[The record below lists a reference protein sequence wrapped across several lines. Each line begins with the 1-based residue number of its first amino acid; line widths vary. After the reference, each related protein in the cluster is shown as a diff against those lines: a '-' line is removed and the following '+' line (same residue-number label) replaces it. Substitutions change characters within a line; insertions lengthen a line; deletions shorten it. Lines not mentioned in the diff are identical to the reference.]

1 MTLTVLRVVATRQL
15 GTLFELA
22 KAAGALP
29 LRPLVVVLLLRIAEG
44 LLRGLQS
51 LTWARAAARIEAARL
66 LSAYRA
72 ILRTDMGALDVQSG
86 VGARIAQVSSDV
98 EDVTRALETLSF
110 KGVRN
115 VTSIVS
121 GTALL
126 LATSPQMALMA
137 LGLVPAATCVFL
149 AAGSAVAR
157 SQRRVARNSEAA
169 AALATE
175 RLGDLRTVRVF
186 AREDF
191 EEAQYQQRLDAI
203 TCAKDRHG
211 LLSGLHSALLVALP
225 GAGTALFL
233 HYGATLVAAGQLT
246 VGALTTV
253 VPLIVEIATSMGGLS
268 RMHTNLVRGSAAAA
282 RLDALQ
288 AAPCDIEACAGSVRL
303 PQPVKGSV
311 VFEDVVFAYPSRL
324 HSIVLNRFS
333 LALQPGEVF
342 ALVGASGGG
351 KSTVAALLERMYDP
365 LGGRILLDGV
375 DIRHLDPHQLRRCIG
390 HVTQDPCLFTGSV
403 RDNIAYASP
412 TASDAEVTAAAR
424 AVNAHEFIQSL
435 PQGYDTPVGHRG
447 LQLSGGQRQ
456 RLSLARV
463 LLSSPVLFVCDE
475 ATSAMDSHTER
486 QVSHAM
492 RQAMAGRTSIIIAH
506 RLSTVRS
513 ADRIGVVD
521 KGRLV
526 EVGTHAELMAARG
539 AYWRLVQSGSELRD
553 DEGGKPGAAGGGGG

>member
-1 MTLTVLRVVATRQL
+1 
-15 GTLFELA
+15 
-22 KAAGALP
+22 
-29 LRPLVVVLLLRIAEG
+29 
-44 LLRGLQS
+44 
-51 LTWARAAARIEAARL
+51 
-66 LSAYRA
+66 
-72 ILRTDMGALDVQSG
+72 MGALDVQQG
-86 VGARIAQVSSDV
+86 VEARMAQVATDV
-98 EDVTRALETLSF
+98 DDITRALETLCF

-126 LATSPQMALMA
+126 LSTSPQMALMA
-137 LGLVPAATCVFL
+137 LALVPAATCIFL

-157 SQRRVARNSEAA
+157 SQRRVASHSEAA

-191 EEAQYQQRLDAI
+191 EEAQYKQRLDGL
-203 TCAKDRHG
+203 TSAKDAHG
-211 LLSGLHSALLVALP
+211 LRYGLHSALLVALP

-233 HYGATLVAAGQLT
+233 HYGATLVAAGKLT

-253 VPLIVEIATSMGGLS
+253 VPLIVEIASSLGGLS
-268 RMHTNLVRGSAAAA
+268 RMHSNLVRGSAAAA
-282 RLDALQ
+282 RLDTLQ
-288 AAPCDIEACAGSVRL
+288 AAPCDIEGAAGRVQL
-303 PQPVKGSV
+303 PQPLSGRL
-311 VFEDVVFAYPSRL
+311 VFEDVFFAYPSRP
-324 HSIVLNRFS
+324 HSVVLNSFS
-333 LALQPGEVF
+333 LALRPGECF

-365 LGGRILLDGV
+365 LGGRITLDGI
-375 DIRHLDPHQLRRCIG
+375 DIRDLDPHALRRCIG
-390 HVTQDPCLFTGSV
+390 HVTQDPCLFTGSI

-412 TASDAEVTAAAR
+412 TASDAEVVAAAR
-424 AVNAHEFIQSL
+424 AANAHDFIQSL

-486 QVSHAM
+486 QVSLAM
-492 RQAMAGRTSIIIAH
+492 KLAMAGRTSIVIAH

-521 KGRLV
+521 RGRLV

-553 DEGGKPGAAGGGGG
+553 DEGGKAGGG